1 MKSLAELGDYSLV
14 VLDNS
19 TIKVVNHTGRKYR
32 EAIPCQRDAMIYL
45 HSENPVT
52 LALETPRIKNARRI
66 AREVPEAE
74 LDLVDGEAFV
84 YFPAKA
90 LDQVAKI
97 ARARR
102 VG

>member
-1 MKSLAELGDYSLV
+1 MKSLAELGNYSLV
-14 VLDNS
+14 VLDES
-19 TIKVVNHTGRKYR
+19 VKVVNHNGRKYR
-32 EAIPCQRDAMIYL
+32 EAIPCQRDGMIYL
-45 HSENPVT
+45 HSEDPVT

-74 LDLVDGEAFV
+74 LDLVDGEAYV
-84 YFPAKA
+84 YFPAEV

>member
-1 MKSLAELGDYSLV
+1 MKSLAELGDYSLI
-14 VLDNS
+14 VLDKSVN
-19 TIKVVNHTGRKYR
+19 VANHTTRKYR